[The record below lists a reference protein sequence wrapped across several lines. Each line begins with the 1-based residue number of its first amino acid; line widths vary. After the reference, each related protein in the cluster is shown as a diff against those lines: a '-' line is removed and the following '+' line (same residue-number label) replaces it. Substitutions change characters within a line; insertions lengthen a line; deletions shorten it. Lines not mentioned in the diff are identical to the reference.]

1 MKWKDFQR
9 SFCFFLLEVKVSL
22 LLKLLLVILFENR
35 ISMAMKRLS
44 TSVLLLLFQ
53 SQQTHSF
60 WLNLK
65 CQSQQSHS
73 FWLNLKFQSHQS
85 QLFNEL
91 ELSIT
96 AITLVLIVLEISITT
111 ITTLL
116 MYLKNQSHQSR
127 TFEKQSQQSYQ
138 SQNFRHTWSF
148 QSRKYNCRKY
158 SRKSIIHNH

>member
-1 MKWKDFQR
+1 MFKSLQIGKMSAHHQNLNFVALSLKVKSQQVHL
-9 SFCFFLLEVKVSL
+9 FCCEY
-22 LLKLLLVILFENR
+22 LK
-35 ISMAMKRLS
+35 
-44 TSVLLLLFQ
+44 FQ

-65 CQSQQSHS
+65 CQSQQSHE
-73 FWLNLKFQSHQS
+73 S

-91 ELSIT
+91 ELSII

>member
-1 MKWKDFQR
+1 MFKSVQIEKMSTHHQNLNFVALSLKVKSQQVHL
-9 SFCFFLLEVKVSL
+9 FCCEY
-22 LLKLLLVILFENR
+22 LK
-35 ISMAMKRLS
+35 
-44 TSVLLLLFQ
+44 FQ

-60 WLNLK
+60 WLK
-65 CQSQQSHS
+65 
-73 FWLNLKFQSHQS
+73 LKFQSHQS

-116 MYLKNQSHQSR
+116 MYLKNQSQQSR
-127 TFEKQSQQSYQ
+127 TFEKQSQQSHQ

-158 SRKSIIHNH
+158 SRKSIIRNH